1 MGPSP
6 RAKKVPGA
14 KAEDRQPTSVRDF
27 FPTGNGDAG
36 REKGA
41 FFLDPIAQAK
51 PSPQQ
56 VRLYQSD
63 CLVGMSRVGTG
74 SVDLILC
81 DLPYGTTACRWDTV
95 IPFAPLW
102 EQYRRVLKPR
112 GALVLMAA
120 QPFATDLINSARKLF
135 RYDLIWEKN
144 TPVGYANANR
154 MPMRSHELILVFYQR
169 LPKYHPQG
177 LIPLEKPIVR
187 KASPRAK
194 DGVYPPMKGGSVQ
207 RYTHY
212 PRSVLRFPNRQE
224 RRFHPTQKPVDLMSY
239 LVRTYTDPGDLV
251 MDNCMGSGSVGIA
264 CLETGR
270 RFVGF
275 EKDPQYFAVAQER
288 IHSWETGKIEGVSK
302 SDTKRG
308 GKHGKT

>member
-1 MGPSP
+1 M
-6 RAKKVPGA
+6 A
-14 KAEDRQPTSVRDF
+14 QPNTQVTTQ
-27 FPTGNGDAG
+27 PW
-36 REKGA
+36 
-41 FFLDPIAQAK
+41 
-51 PSPQQ
+51 Q
-56 VRLYQSD
+56 VRLYLSD
-63 CLVGMSRVGTG
+63 CLVGMSRVETG

-95 IPFAPLW
+95 IPFVPLW

-120 QPFATDLINSARKLF
+120 QPFATDLINSARRLF

-144 TPVGYANANR
+144 APVGHANANR
-154 MPMRSHELILVFYQR
+154 MPMRSHELILVFYQH

-177 LIPLEKPIVR
+177 LVPLEKPIVR
-187 KASPRAK
+187 KASPHAK
-194 DGVYPPMKGGSVQ
+194 EGVYRPMKSGSVQ
-207 RYTHY
+207 RYTNY
-212 PRSVLRFPNRQE
+212 PRSVLRFSNRKE
-224 RRFHPTQKPVDLMSY
+224 RRYHPTQKPVDLMSY

-270 RFVGF
+270 RFIGF
-275 EKDPQYFAVAQER
+275 EKDPQHFSVAQER
-288 IHSWETGKIEGVSK
+288 IRNWETGKMDGVSK
-302 SDTKRG
+302 SDTKKG